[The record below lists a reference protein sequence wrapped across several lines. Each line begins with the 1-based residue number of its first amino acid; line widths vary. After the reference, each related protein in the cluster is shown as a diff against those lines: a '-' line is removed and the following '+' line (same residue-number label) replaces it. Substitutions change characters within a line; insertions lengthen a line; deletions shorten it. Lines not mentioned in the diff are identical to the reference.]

1 MNAAFGLL
9 VGSAIVGLYG
19 HRSVSTVSLVA
30 LTAADHPTAGIFR
43 LAGGCWTR
51 PASGTVPG
59 WREALAALGLVAAAT
74 ILVRIAWVVVLRV
87 RRRRRTS
94 GHAAGLRLLAADVP
108 SGEPLWVRDDRPLAL
123 SIAGRPGVIVM
134 SDALHR
140 LLTPAAIA
148 ATLEHERAHL
158 RGRHHLLVAV
168 VDVLAALPHP
178 AETPD
183 SGQIG
188 GQPRRA

>member
-1 MNAAFGLL
+1 MNAALGLL
-9 VGSAIVGLYG
+9 IGSAIVGLYG
-19 HRSVSTVSLVA
+19 HRSVSTVSRVA

-108 SGEPLWVRDDRPLAL
+108 SGEPLWGRASPDAPRWRSSRSRCRRSGMAGPPAQARP
-123 SIAGRPGVIVM
+123 R
-134 SDALHR
+134 R
-140 LLTPAAIA
+140 
-148 ATLEHERAHL
+148 RA
-158 RGRHHLLVAV
+158 
-168 VDVLAALPHP
+168 HP